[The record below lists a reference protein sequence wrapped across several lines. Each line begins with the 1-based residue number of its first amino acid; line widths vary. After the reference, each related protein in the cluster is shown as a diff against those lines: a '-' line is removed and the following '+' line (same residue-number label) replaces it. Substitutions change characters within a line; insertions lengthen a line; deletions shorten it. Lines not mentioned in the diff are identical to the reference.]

1 MLVIMLV
8 IMRASKSDEGT
19 LSEKL
24 SRFLLR
30 QENMPNGTTGV
41 TPAELFMKRPLC
53 TRLDL
58 LQPSLRNRVFSR
70 QAEMKRQHDA
80 HSRDREFDIGET
92 VLARNLREGPKW
104 LTGTIIE
111 RTGPVS
117 YRVQVN
123 EQVWRRHTDQLLS
136 SQTRVTEETVP
147 ESLESQLCTEMEVPR
162 RDTATVSPPA
172 AEPVQPEDI

>member
-1 MLVIMLV
+1 
-8 IMRASKSDEGT
+8 
-19 LSEKL
+19 
-24 SRFLLR
+24 
-30 QENMPNGTTGV
+30 
-41 TPAELFMKRPLC
+41 
-53 TRLDL
+53 
-58 LQPSLRNRVFSR
+58 
-70 QAEMKRQHDA
+70 MKRQHDA

-104 LTGTIIE
+104 LAGTIIE

-136 SQTRVTEETVP
+136 SQTRVTKETVP

-162 RDTATVSPPA
+162 RDTAT
-172 AEPVQPEDI
+172 DCIKRYGDKTWM